1 MKKLFKTI
9 TIKRLGYASFAIS
22 WFFFLTI
29 LFEIKDDLNTIA
41 SDVEDFHYFSS
52 QLEDIDAKLEDIDAK
67 LKYNYNSTDVGSY
80 EDVKHYRY
88 NTETNVIETKTSYG
102 GWTSWNIN

>member
-9 TIKRLGYASFAIS
+9 TIKRLGYVSFAIS
-22 WFFFLTI
+22 WVFFLTI
-29 LFEIKDDLNTIA
+29 ISEIKDDLNTIK
-41 SDVEDFHYFSS
+41 SDRHHYDYFSS

-67 LKYNYNSTDVGSY
+67 LKYNYNSTDVGNY

-88 NTETNVIETKTSYG
+88 NTEKNIIEIKTRF
-102 GWTSWNIN
+102 GWSSWNVN

>member
-22 WFFFLTI
+22 WVFFLTI
-29 LFEIKDDLNTIA
+29 LSEIKDDLNTIA
-41 SDVEDFHYFSS
+41 SDRQDYHYFSS
-52 QLEDIDAKLEDIDAK
+52 QLEDIDAK

-88 NTETNVIETKTSYG
+88 DTETNEIQTKTRYG
-102 GWTSWNIN
+102 RWTSRNIN